1 MPCYTFENFKE
12 LNKNLENQINK
23 FNNKNS
29 LYERHDT
36 VKYKIQ
42 EVLKPISFQFPAH
55 FINSVLV
62 KLNYIFFK
70 SKIYKI
76 E

>member
-1 MPCYTFENFKE
+1 MPAYTFENFKE

-29 LYERHDT
+29 LYEKHDT

-42 EVLKPISFQFPAH
+42 EVLKPISF
-55 FINSVLV
+55 
-62 KLNYIFFK
+62 
-70 SKIYKI
+70 
-76 E
+76 